1 MGNGSGRAWWSAL
14 RFRRTARTGHDFGDH
29 GTAFGLDASLE
40 RPHEPSSRLTGIP
53 AASDFAPP
61 SDMPPEGAG

>member
-1 MGNGSGRAWWSAL
+1 MDNESGRAWWSAF
-14 RFRRTARTGHDFGDH
+14 RFRRAARTGADFGDH
-29 GTAFGLDASLE
+29 GTAFGLDASLD

-61 SDMPPEGAG
+61 SDIAPECAD